1 MSLLAVSTAGAI
13 LAILGLV
20 VGLVVLGVVII
31 LLQGVLSPAREIAQ
45 QAKQAPDVAPFLT
58 NGVQGVDELSR
69 TRQLTNQVPPLALAY
84 LDKVQRG
91 APAPGAPA
99 PAPGGAPAGQGPAPS
114 EPPHYGSV
122 HRGGISGGKR

>member
-13 LAILGLV
+13 LAILALV

-84 LDKVQRG
+84 LEKVQSG
-91 APAPGAPA
+91 APAPGP
-99 PAPGGAPAGQGPAPS
+99 PAPGGAPAGQGAAPS

-122 HRGGISGGKR
+122 HRGGISGGKQ